1 MAILKKHA
9 ICYRSAKYIRNCQI
23 VILPQQ
29 KSKSDTATRK
39 KENRQTV
46 MKKKSTRDYRC
57 SIVVYR
63 GGYGEPVVRLITNE
77 YLTNNQR

>member
-46 MKKKSTRDYRC
+46 TKKNRLGIID
-57 SIVVYR
+57 
-63 GGYGEPVVRLITNE
+63 VRLSFIE
-77 YLTNNQR
+77 GAMVSLW